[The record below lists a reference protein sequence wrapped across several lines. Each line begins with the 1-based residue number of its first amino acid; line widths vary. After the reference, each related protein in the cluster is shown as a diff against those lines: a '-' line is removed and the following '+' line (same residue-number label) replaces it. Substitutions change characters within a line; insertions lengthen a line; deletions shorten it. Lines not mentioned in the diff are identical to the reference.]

1 MLILKGKQEVK
12 ENGWGGQ
19 KKWKKWKKDNY
30 YEQRKNVKDEKRSGI
45 VEEHNGRR
53 EEMLRC

>member
-19 KKWKKWKKDNY
+19 KKWKRDNY

>member
-19 KKWKKWKKDNY
+19 KKWKRDNY
-30 YEQRKNVKDEKRSGI
+30 YEQRKNVKDEKGRAQQKSI
-45 VEEHNGRR
+45 MEE
-53 EEMLRC
+53 EKKC

>member
-1 MLILKGKQEVK
+1 MAGEGRRSGSGITIM
-12 ENGWGGQ
+12 N
-19 KKWKKWKKDNY
+19 
-30 YEQRKNVKDEKRSGI
+30 RKNVKDEKRSGI

>member
-19 KKWKKWKKDNY
+19 KKWKRDNY
-30 YEQRKNVKDEKRSGI
+30 YEQRKNVKDEKRSVI

-53 EEMLRC
+53 EEMLKC